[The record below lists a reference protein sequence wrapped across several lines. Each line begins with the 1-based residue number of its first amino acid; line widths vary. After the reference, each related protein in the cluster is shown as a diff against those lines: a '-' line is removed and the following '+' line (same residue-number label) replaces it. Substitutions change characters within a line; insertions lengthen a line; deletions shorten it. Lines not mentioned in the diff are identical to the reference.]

1 MATNKVLDLNGV
13 NRSTLELTLQDDERT
28 LVHVS
33 MPTEGLMQELQST
46 APEMMDVVR
55 SGSKDGIRE
64 IYDLAAR
71 LISCNRDFLKITG
84 EDLRT
89 KYRMDLESAVIFFS
103 AYLDFINEIIREKN

>member
-13 NRSTLELTLQDDERT
+13 DRSTLELTLQDDERT
-28 LVHVS
+28 RVRIS
-33 MPTEGLMQELQST
+33 MPTEGLMQELQSA
-46 APEMMDVVR
+46 APEMIGVMK

-84 EDLRT
+84 EELRD

-103 AYLDFINEIIREKN
+103 AYLDFINDIIKEKN

>member
-13 NRSTLELTLQDDERT
+13 SRSTLELTLQDDEHT
-28 LVHVS
+28 LVRVS
-33 MPTEGLMQELQST
+33 MPTEGLMQELQSE
-46 APEMMDVVR
+46 APEMLDVMR

-84 EDLRT
+84 DELRG

-103 AYLDFINEIIREKN
+103 AYLDFINAIISEKN

>member
-13 NRSTLELTLQDDERT
+13 DRSTLELTLQDDERT
-28 LVHVS
+28 RVRIS
-33 MPTEGLMQELQST
+33 MPTEGLMQELQSA
-46 APEMMDVVR
+46 APEMIGVMK
-55 SGSKDGIRE
+55 SGSKEGIGE

-84 EDLRT
+84 EELRD

-103 AYLDFINEIIREKN
+103 AYLDFINDIIKEKN